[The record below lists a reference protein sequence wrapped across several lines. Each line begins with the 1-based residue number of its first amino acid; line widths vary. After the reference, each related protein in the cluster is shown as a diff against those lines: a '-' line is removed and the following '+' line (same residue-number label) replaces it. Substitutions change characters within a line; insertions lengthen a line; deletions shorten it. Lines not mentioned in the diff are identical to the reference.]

1 MAEGLKPF
9 RLLYKK
15 EKKMSEIKKLSL
27 VTFIGMTMA
36 LCANVRN
43 IPILAATGWQLVS
56 YLLFAIIFLALPMA
70 AMCGELSSMFPGE
83 GGLQLWVKE
92 GLGEKW
98 GFATAWIVWVQMF
111 PGMVMVASTLGPALG
126 NTLGNNAMGN
136 DPMFIFGCIMV
147 IYWIITLLNLKF
159 DMAKYGGQ
167 VGVWLG
173 VYIPCIMLF
182 LMGLATMFK
191 LGITDFGY
199 LGAFSWDKLI
209 PDLHNLATLRYL
221 TGIMFIFIG
230 IEMSSVFVPRMEE
243 PKKYVKGVFVATLGL
258 VALNLLN
265 AALVANVVPQGTMEL
280 ANITQPISIE
290 AKILGLPAITANIF
304 AFMVF
309 IGVMLQLSAWVS
321 GPGKTITQCAR
332 EGLLPK
338 WLGYHKVNKYGV
350 SRPVVLTQTIV
361 ISLFACLFAFGDN
374 VNRIFLVLTNGTTI
388 VYCVAYILIV
398 LAFLRLRYTQPK
410 LERTYRVGSSGNGMA
425 WLVAI
430 LECIAIFIGVFTTLI
445 TNEMTDNILVVGMTV
460 ILAIIPLIIY
470 GSKKPAWKPLPEE
483 CYEDG
488 AKH

>member
-1 MAEGLKPF
+1 
-9 RLLYKK
+9 
-15 EKKMSEIKKLSL
+15 
-27 VTFIGMTMA
+27 
-36 LCANVRN
+36 
-43 IPILAATGWQLVS
+43 
-56 YLLFAIIFLALPMA
+56 
-70 AMCGELSSMFPGE
+70 
-83 GGLQLWVKE
+83 
-92 GLGEKW
+92 
-98 GFATAWIVWVQMF
+98 
-111 PGMVMVASTLGPALG
+111 
-126 NTLGNNAMGN
+126 
-136 DPMFIFGCIMV
+136 
-147 IYWIITLLNLKF
+147 
-159 DMAKYGGQ
+159 
-167 VGVWLG
+167 
-173 VYIPCIMLF
+173 
-182 LMGLATMFK
+182 
-191 LGITDFGY
+191 
-199 LGAFSWDKLI
+199 
-209 PDLHNLATLRYL
+209 
-221 TGIMFIFIG
+221 MFIFIG

-445 TNEMTDNILVVGMTV
+445 TSEMTDNILVVGMTV
-460 ILAIIPLIIY
+460 ILAVIPLIIY
-470 GSKKPAWKPLPEE
+470 GSKKPAWKPLSEE